1 MTDERKIE
9 LIEDLL
15 EVDAGTISPEMQRE
29 DVENWDSMTALALI
43 VMIDEECG
51 RRITGNDVKAMRSV
65 RDIMN
70 IMG

>member
-1 MTDERKIE
+1 MTEERKIE

-15 EVDAGTISPEMQRE
+15 EVDAGTISPEMQLE

>member
-15 EVDAGTISPEMQRE
+15 EVDAGTISPEMQLE

>member
-15 EVDAGTISPEMQRE
+15 EVDAGTISPEMQLE

-70 IMG
+70 IMV

>member
-15 EVDAGTISPEMQRE
+15 EVDAGTISPEMQLE

-65 RDIMN
+65 RDIMK

>member
-1 MTDERKIE
+1 MTEERKIE

-15 EVDAGTISPEMQRE
+15 EVDAGTISPEMQLE
-29 DVENWDSMTALALI
+29 EVENWDSMTALALI

>member
-1 MTDERKIE
+1 MTEERKIE

-15 EVDAGTISPEMQRE
+15 EVDAGTISPEMQLE
-29 DVENWDSMTALALI
+29 DVENGDSMTALALI

>member
-15 EVDAGTISPEMQRE
+15 DVDAGTISPEMQLE